1 MQTQVTEQSDGLRD
15 QAIERLKKKAE
26 FRAHLVAYV
35 TINAALVVIWALT
48 SRAFF
53 WPVFPMLGWGIGLF
67 FHAWDTYRRP
77 DLSED
82 RITREM
88 GRLAGRR

>member
-1 MQTQVTEQSDGLRD
+1 MDTKVAEQPNGLRE
-15 QAIERLKKKAE
+15 QAIDRLKKKAE
-26 FRAHLVAYV
+26 FRAHLLAYV
-35 TINAALVVIWALT
+35 TINAGLVVIWALT

-77 DLSED
+77 DLAED
-82 RITREM
+82 RIAREM
-88 GRLAGRR
+88 ERLAGRR